1 MVWDGFLLSILL
13 YNVVRSARRGGRA
26 VGLELLAFSL
36 TYAATFSLA
45 PVLTSFVRTHA
56 ASPPPLLSVLSILLI
71 YFAARRLLR
80 VLFRPLLPIP
90 AHESPWVVPQTR
102 VSWISGAGFGV
113 LRGAIVVVA
122 IAIMGSCLARV
133 QQAGLLHVLP
143 HAESSVAVQRV
154 GGLIDL
160 VMFRYTRDAGPT
172 TRLLLELSLHPD
184 DARFSELLKGPFVER
199 LKNSEEVHAL
209 SKDVEVRRLIQEKRA
224 VEVLTHTA
232 FLRVLSFALQ
242 ELRNEQP
249 GTLPI

>member
-13 YNVVRSARRGGRA
+13 YNVVRSARRGGRT

-45 PVLTSFVRTHA
+45 PVLTSFVRTQA
-56 ASPPPLLSVLSILLI
+56 ASPPPLLPLLSILLI
-71 YFAARRLLR
+71 YFAVRSLLR
-80 VLFRPLLPIP
+80 VWFRPLLPIP
-90 AHESPWVVPQTR
+90 AHESPAVVSQTR
-102 VSWISGAGFGV
+102 MSRMSGAGFGV
-113 LRGAIVVVA
+113 LRGAVVVVA

-143 HAESSVAVQRV
+143 RAENSVAVQRV

-172 TRLLLELSLHPD
+172 TRILLELSLHPD
-184 DARFSELLKGPFVER
+184 DARFKELLNGPFVER

-209 SKDVEVRRLIQEKRA
+209 AKNLEVRRLIDEKRT
-224 VEVLTHTA
+224 VEVLTHMA

>member
-13 YNVVRSARRGGRA
+13 YNVVRSARRGGRT
-26 VGLELLAFSL
+26 VGLELLAFFL

-45 PVLTSFVRTHA
+45 PALTSVVRTHA
-56 ASPPPLLSVLSILLI
+56 ASPPPLLPLLSILLI
-71 YFAARRLLR
+71 YFAARSLLR
-80 VLFRPLLPIP
+80 VLFRPLLPTP
-90 AHESPWVVPQTR
+90 VHEKARIVSQTR
-102 VSWISGAGFGV
+102 VSWMSGAGIGV

-122 IAIMGSCLARV
+122 VAIMGSCLARV
-133 QQAGLLHVLP
+133 QQAGLLQVLP
-143 HAESSVAVQRV
+143 HAGNSVAVQRV
-154 GGLIDL
+154 GGLIDF

-184 DARFSELLKGPFVER
+184 DASFREFLNGPFVKR

-209 SKDVEVRRLIQEKRA
+209 AENAEVRRLIEQKRT

-249 GTLPI
+249 GTVPI

>member
-1 MVWDGFLLSILL
+1 LL
-13 YNVVRSARRGGRA
+13 YNVVRSARRGGRT

-45 PVLTSFVRTHA
+45 PVLTSLVRTQA
-56 ASPPPLLSVLSILLI
+56 ASPPPLLPLLSILLI
-71 YFAARRLLR
+71 YFAARSLLR
-80 VLFRPLLPIP
+80 VAFRPLLPIP
-90 AHESPWVVPQTR
+90 AHEPGILSQTR
-102 VSWISGAGFGV
+102 MSRMSGAGFGV
-113 LRGAIVVVA
+113 LRGAVVVVA

-143 HAESSVAVQRV
+143 HAEDSVAVQRV

-172 TRLLLELSLHPD
+172 TRILLELSLHPD
-184 DARFSELLKGPFVER
+184 DARFKELLNGPFVER

-209 SKDVEVRRLIQEKRA
+209 AENVEVRRLIDEKRT
-224 VEVLTHTA
+224 VEVLTHMA